1 MDIYPAIDIRGG
13 KCVRLI
19 QGDYGRQLDYAD
31 DPVAVAVG
39 FAEIGAK
46 WLHVIDLDAA
56 KEGRPKNLG
65 VIRKIVEATRLPVQV
80 GGGLR
85 TDASV
90 SEVLGCGVRRA
101 IIGTAALEDWSWF
114 VELAGRREYEG
125 RIALSLDARGGVL
138 AVKGWTETTSR
149 RAVDV
154 ARLLAGA
161 SLSAIV
167 YTDIERDGMLG
178 GPNVTATTEL
188 AAATSIPVIAAGG
201 VGNLEH
207 VRELMGTQVAGVVIG
222 RALYE
227 QTVDL
232 AEALALMEG

>member
-1 MDIYPAIDIRGG
+1 MDVYPAIDIRGG

-56 KEGRPKNLG
+56 KEGRPQNLG
-65 VIRKIVEATRLPVQV
+65 VIRKIVEATGLPVQV

-85 TDASV
+85 TDEAV

-101 IIGTAALEDWSWF
+101 IIGTAALENWPWF
-114 VELAGRREYEG
+114 VELLGRRECAD

-154 ARLLAGA
+154 ARLPAGA

-167 YTDIERDGMLG
+167 YTDIERDGMLS
-178 GPNVTATTEL
+178 GPNVAATTEL
-188 AAATSIPVIAAGG
+188 AGATSIPVIAAGG
-201 VGNLEH
+201 VGKLEH
-207 VRELMGTQVAGVVIG
+207 VRELMGTNVAGVVIG

-232 AEALALMEG
+232 AEALALVAG

>member
-1 MDIYPAIDIRGG
+1 MDVYPAIDIRGG

-56 KEGRPKNLG
+56 KEGRPQNLA
-65 VIRKIVEATRLPVQV
+65 VIRKIVEATGLPVQV

-85 TDASV
+85 TDEAV

-101 IIGTAALEDWSWF
+101 IIGTAALENWSWF
-114 VELAGRREYEG
+114 VELIARPECAD

-154 ARLLAGA
+154 AGLLAGA

-167 YTDIERDGMLG
+167 YTDIERDGMLS
-178 GPNVTATTEL
+178 GPNVAATTEL
-188 AAATSIPVIAAGG
+188 AGATSIPVIAAGG
-201 VGNLEH
+201 VGTLEH
-207 VRELMGTQVAGVVIG
+207 VRELVGTNVAGVVIG

-232 AEALALMEG
+232 AEALALVEG

>member
-1 MDIYPAIDIRGG
+1 MDIYPAIDIRDG

-85 TDASV
+85 TDEAV
-90 SEVLGCGVRRA
+90 SEVLGCGAQRA
-101 IIGTAALEDWSWF
+101 IIGTAALENWSWF
-114 VELAGRREYEG
+114 VELVGRREYEG
-125 RIALSLDARGGVL
+125 RIALSLDARGGML

-154 ARLLAGA
+154 ARLLAGE

-178 GPNVTATTEL
+178 GPNVAATTEL
-188 AAATSIPVIAAGG
+188 AAATSVPVIAAGG
-201 VGNLEH
+201 VGSLEH

-232 AEALALMEG
+232 GAALALVSG

>member
-65 VIRKIVEATRLPVQV
+65 VIRKIVEATSLPVQV

-85 TDASV
+85 TDAAV

-101 IIGTAALEDWSWF
+101 IIGTAALENWSWF
-114 VELAGRREYEG
+114 GELVGRRECED

-154 ARLLAGA
+154 ARLLAGE

-167 YTDIERDGMLG
+167 YTDIERDGMLI
-178 GPNVTATTEL
+178 GPNVRATTEL
-188 AAATSIPVIAAGG
+188 AGATSIPVIAAGG
-201 VGNLEH
+201 VGKLEH

-232 AEALALMEG
+232 VEALALVEG

>member
-1 MDIYPAIDIRGG
+1 MDIYPAIDIRDG

-85 TDASV
+85 TDGSV

-101 IIGTAALEDWSWF
+101 IIGTAALENWSWF
-114 VELAGRREYEG
+114 VELIGRREYED

-154 ARLLAGA
+154 VQLLAGA
-161 SLSAIV
+161 SLSANV
-167 YTDIERDGMLG
+167 YTDIERDAMLAG
-178 GPNVTATTEL
+178 LNVAATTEL
-188 AAATSIPVIAAGG
+188 AAATTIPVIAAGG
-201 VGNLEH
+201 VGSLEH
-207 VRELMGTQVAGVVIG
+207 VRELIGTRVAGVVIG

-232 AEALALMEG
+232 GAALALVGG